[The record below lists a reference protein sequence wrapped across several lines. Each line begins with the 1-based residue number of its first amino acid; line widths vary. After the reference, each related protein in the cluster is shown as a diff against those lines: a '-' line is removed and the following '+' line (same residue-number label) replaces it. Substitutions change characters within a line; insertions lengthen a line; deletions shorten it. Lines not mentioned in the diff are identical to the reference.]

1 MAKDELD
8 AEVEAEESGG
18 GKKKVIILAFAALLL
33 IGGAIGGTLFVVGG
47 AEGDPE
53 ASADATST
61 EEVQITRG
69 TPTYVDLKP
78 PFTVNL
84 NPDDPVG
91 FLQISLQV
99 LTYSDVVADELE
111 KHKPLI
117 RNNLVTL
124 LGDQKSIELRAP
136 EGKER
141 LQKSVLSLV
150 QSVIDKYGSGGEVEN
165 VFFTSFVMQ

>member
-1 MAKDELD
+1 M
-8 AEVEAEESGG
+8 
-18 GKKKVIILAFAALLL
+18 
-33 IGGAIGGTLFVVGG
+33 
-47 AEGDPE
+47 E
-53 ASADATST
+53 ASADTTST
-61 EEVQITRG
+61 EETEITRG
-69 TPTYVDLKP
+69 SPTYVDLKP

-99 LTYSDVVADELE
+99 LTYSDVVASEIE

-124 LGDQKSIELRAP
+124 IGDQKSIELRAP
-136 EGKER
+136 EGKEK

-150 QSVIDKYGSGGEVEN
+150 QSVIDKYGSGGEVDN
-165 VFFTSFVMQ
+165 VFFTTFVMQ